1 MGIGAFP
8 TTALDSFTLQYLLLV
23 RLCQCTVLKEA
34 AFFLRSYPPKVIND
48 LKLLSW
54 MDMEN
59 VLEVVD
65 PVLMR
70 LKMSSASV
78 PWFVG
83 DRPMMPSACMPCAR
97 LFDT

>member
-1 MGIGAFP
+1 
-8 TTALDSFTLQYLLLV
+8 
-23 RLCQCTVLKEA
+23 
-34 AFFLRSYPPKVIND
+34 
-48 LKLLSW
+48 
-54 MDMEN
+54 MEN

-78 PWFVG
+78 PWLVG